1 MAKLSETEQVAA
13 YMEALDHP
21 LKAEVETLR
30 TIIKSVGPLSERIK
44 WNAPSYYYKE
54 DFVTFNLHDK
64 KTIRL
69 IFHHPAIVT
78 IKSDIL
84 EGDWKDRRIVY
95 IKNAEEASSKKAE
108 LVRIIKE
115 WLQIVGG

>member
-1 MAKLSETEQVAA
+1 VAKLSETEQVAA

-30 TIIKSVGPLSERIK
+30 TIIKSTGPLSERIK
-44 WNAPSYYYKE
+44 WNAPSYYHKE

-69 IFHHPAIVT
+69 IFIIRPSSPSRLT
-78 IKSDIL
+78 
-84 EGDWKDRRIVY
+84 
-95 IKNAEEASSKKAE
+95 SSKATGKIGE
-108 LVRIIKE
+108 LYTSKMLRKLHQRRLS
-115 WLQIVGG
+115 WYGSLKNGFR